1 MLAGSMMDGKAKM
14 RALLAAALTAMGL
27 LTTPSSAQ
35 EVPGSQGVAAPGEA
49 SGHQEGT
56 KRKGHR
62 ATDEKT
68 SPQTTKADEKAYRSA
83 LDGISN
89 QKYDPWRTLR

>member
-1 MLAGSMMDGKAKM
+1 M
-14 RALLAAALTAMGL
+14 RATLAAALIAMGL

-35 EVPGSQGVAAPGEA
+35 EAPGSQGVAAPGEA

-62 ATDEKT
+62 GAEQKT
-68 SPQTTKADEKAYRSA
+68 STQTPKADEKAYRSA
-83 LDGISN
+83 LDGISD
-89 QKYDPWRTLR
+89 QKYDPWRALR